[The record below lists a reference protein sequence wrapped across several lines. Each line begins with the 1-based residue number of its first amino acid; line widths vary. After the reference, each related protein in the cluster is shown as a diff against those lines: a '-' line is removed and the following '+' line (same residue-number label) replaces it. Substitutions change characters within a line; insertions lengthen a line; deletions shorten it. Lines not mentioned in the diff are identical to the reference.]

1 MPVIKYQLLN
11 RTDKIRPIF
20 MRGNFYTSKKWL
32 RKREHILR
40 RDKYIDQILKRYGKM
55 REGNIVHHIFPRD
68 QFPEYEFCDWNLI
81 TVSLATHNTL
91 HDRNTNALT
100 DEGMRLLIRTARK
113 QGIENRIPETD

>member
-1 MPVIKYQLLN
+1 
-11 RTDKIRPIF
+11 
-20 MRGNFYTSKKWL
+20 
-32 RKREHILR
+32 
-40 RDKYIDQILKRYGKM
+40 M

-81 TVSLATHNTL
+81 TVSLATRNTL